1 MLPIF
6 QALLRRSVERMPR
19 YIVETP
25 VPDASGEC
33 LLLEW
38 RIRAVVGELRR
49 KGMRILFDRAVQ
61 PPEEGRC
68 LIFLQ
73 ASTSIQASL
82 AAERACLNDF
92 RVIEADQTTA
102 GE

>member
-1 MLPIF
+1 
-6 QALLRRSVERMPR
+6 MPR

-25 VPDASGEC
+25 VPDTNGEC
-33 LLLEW
+33 LVLEW

-49 KGMRILFDRAVQ
+49 TGLRILFDRAVQ

-73 ASTSIQASL
+73 APTSSAAAV
-82 AAERACLNDF
+82 AAERACLNEF
-92 RVIEADQTTA
+92 RVIEAEPAETESA
-102 GE
+102 